1 MTLDLTFI
9 AIDEG
14 RQRLHLVDTRDPHAG
29 WQRDLAGF
37 PLARDLQRIGP
48 DRVLIGYE
56 RGFFEID
63 VASGAIVRTCDRWTG
78 VTAARR
84 LDDGRTLVTGMNL
97 DGGANGIN
105 VLTLDADLRVTGSG
119 RREGDY
125 VRLMRPAGDG
135 YLLCTNDHILETDAD
150 LRPRRRLA
158 APGFEHAWK
167 AERQADGTTLVAA
180 GYGAFMARFDA
191 DGRLVQT
198 FGGLEQVPADV
209 APFFY
214 ATFQVLD
221 DGRLVVAN
229 WQGHGTDN
237 GHKGRQLLV
246 FDEGGRL
253 LGTWSDAERISSLQG
268 ILVLDVR

>member
-1 MTLDLTFI
+1 MTLALRFLG
-9 AIDEG
+9 IDEG
-14 RQRLHLVDTRDPHAG
+14 RQRLHLIDSQDPAFG
-29 WQRDLAGF
+29 WQRDLADF

-48 DRVLIGYE
+48 NRALVGFE

-63 VASGAIVRTCDRWTG
+63 IDSGDIVRVCDRWSG

-97 DGGANGIN
+97 DGGDNDID
-105 VLTLDADLRVTGSG
+105 VLTLDADLLVIARA
-119 RREGDY
+119 RRDGDY

-135 YLLCTNDHILETDAD
+135 YLLCTNDHILETDAA

-167 AERQADGTTLVAA
+167 AERLADGSTLVAA
-180 GYGAFMARFDA
+180 GYGAFVARFDA
-191 DGRLVQT
+191 DGRLVGT
-198 FGGLEQVPADV
+198 FGGKDEVPEQV

-221 DGRLVVAN
+221 DGCIAVAN
-229 WQGHGTDN
+229 WQGHGPDN
-237 GHKGRQLLV
+237 GRKGRQLLV
-246 FDEGGRL
+246 FDANGTL
-253 LGTWSDAERISSLQG
+253 LDTWSDPVRISSLQG
-268 ILVLDVR
+268 ILVLE